1 MVNSKEMV
9 QADEDSNNQLY
20 EIEDIKQKI
29 YTIRGKQVILD
40 SDIAILYDVET
51 KKLNQAVKR
60 NIKRFPSNYCFQL
73 RETELENLRSQF
85 VTSSL
90 SENKYFS
97 MDRFI
102 MHLVL

>member
-9 QADEDSNNQLY
+9 QAYEDSNNQLY

-29 YTIRGKQVILD
+29 YTIRGKQVMLD

-73 RETELENLRSQF
+73 SETESENLRSQI
-85 VTSSL
+85 VTSSV
-90 SENKYFS
+90 SENQYFS
-97 MDRFI
+97 MDRFM
-102 MHLVL
+102 MHLV